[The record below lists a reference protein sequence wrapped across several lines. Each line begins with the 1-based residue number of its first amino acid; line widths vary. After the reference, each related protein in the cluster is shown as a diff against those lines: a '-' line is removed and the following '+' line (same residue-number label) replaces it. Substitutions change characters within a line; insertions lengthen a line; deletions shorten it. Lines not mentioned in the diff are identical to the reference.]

1 MFANDA
7 MQANL
12 GFVVSQTS
20 HVEAG
25 VYRIKYADIQYPSLI
40 PVDRSANP
48 WATSVTFFS
57 LDGIGQASWASG
69 KAYDIPMVGMA
80 QNKFETPVYMSAI
93 GYDYGL
99 EEVEQAKMLGIN
111 LGNEKAMIARRV
123 SEEFVDGVALNGNA
137 EKGMKG
143 LFNYPGIP
151 TASAAAAG
159 TDSPT
164 GQTASTKWRDK
175 TPNKIIAE
183 FNSHVLGVF
192 LATQTVSMADTVG
205 LPWDTYEYMASQPRS
220 DGSDLSILAWLQENN
235 VYTAKTKRPLAI
247 FGVRGLETAGA
258 GNTGRVIAYRR
269 SPEVLKLH
277 MPMPFQFLPVQTKG
291 LAYVVPGIMRLG
303 GLDIRLPNE
312 VRYLDGV
319 M

>member
-25 VYRIKYADIQYPSLI
+25 VYRIKYADIQYKSLI
-40 PVDRSANP
+40 PVDRTANP

-57 LDGIGQASWASG
+57 MDGVGQASWASG

-111 LGNEKAMIARRV
+111 LGGEKAMIARRV
-123 SEEFVDGVALNGNA
+123 SEEFVDGVALMGNA
-137 EKGMKG
+137 EKNMKG

-159 TDSPT
+159 ASSPT

-175 TPNKIIAE
+175 TPDAIIAE
-183 FNSHVLGVF
+183 FNGHVLGTF
-192 LATQTVSMADTVG
+192 TATNTVSMADTVG
-205 LPWDTYEYMASQPRS
+205 LPWDTFLYISSTPRAS
-220 DGSDLSILAWLQENN
+220 GSDMSILAWLRLNN
-235 VYTAKTKRPLAI
+235 VYTARTGQPLAI
-247 FGVRGLETAGA
+247 FGVRGLETIGA
-258 GNTGRVIAYRR
+258 GGTGRVLAYRR

-277 MPMPFQFLPVQTKG
+277 MPMPFQFLPVQVKG
-291 LAYVVPGIMRLG
+291 LAYVVPGIMRMG
-303 GLDIRLPNE
+303 GLDVRLPNE